1 MGHSWAPPSTAPQRP
16 PKAAGDAV
24 RTLPGQWRA
33 PAPCTGQAEC
43 GGSRRETWASIL
55 HVQGWRHGDTQAL
68 QCGATERRGANTPQA
83 GPEPQEAPGGRGLGG
98 RPRVKAGPSRLPVAT
113 RKPLHHSGTG
123 LDLGSRGS
131 KLTHGLGG
139 ARMQAPSTAV
149 PALRDQPC
157 GCCPDAGTHTD
168 FRTGCAG
175 HRRPTAQNALAL
187 SLQGSGVGILQLS
200 LLA

>member
-1 MGHSWAPPSTAPQRP
+1 MSKAGGTGTHRLSSAGPRRGEEPIPHRLDQN
-16 PKAAGDAV
+16 PKRLLG
-24 RTLPGQWRA
+24 
-33 PAPCTGQAEC
+33 AE
-43 GGSRRETWASIL
+43 GSEVVPGSR
-55 HVQGWRHGDTQAL
+55 QGL
-68 QCGATERRGANTPQA
+68 P
-83 GPEPQEAPGGRGLGG
+83 
-98 RPRVKAGPSRLPVAT
+98 VPVAT

-139 ARMQAPSTAV
+139 VRMQAPSTAV